1 MTAGGEQ
8 RVSAGIDWAAV
19 RHRLEEVSGAT
30 TASGSRSEA
39 DARSLLEARARQ
51 LAKRPA
57 EAADRAEIEVVT
69 FLRGRARYAL
79 ESRYIQE
86 VFPLG
91 HVAMLPG
98 VPEPVVGAVV
108 WKGEIL
114 VLLEVR
120 PGAEDLGPDAVV
132 VAVGVERT
140 EFGLVADS
148 AGEVARIPRDSVA
161 APAEGLATGMNALL
175 GVTAAGLLVLDGAE
189 LIRMHTRR
197 SDL

>member
-1 MTAGGEQ
+1 MTAGREERASG
-8 RVSAGIDWAAV
+8 GIDWAAV

-30 TASGSRSEA
+30 AASGSRSEA

-51 LAKRPA
+51 LARRPA

-86 VFPLG
+86 VFPLR
-91 HVAMLPG
+91 HLALLPG

-120 PGAEDLGPDAVV
+120 PGAEDLAGDAVV
-132 VAVGVERT
+132 VAIGTERA

-148 AGEVARIPRDSVA
+148 AGEVARIPADSVA
-161 APAEGLATGMNALL
+161 APADGVAAGMSALL
-175 GVTAAGLLVLDGAE
+175 GVTAAGVLVLDGAE